1 MITAAIVLG
10 FIIAVVSGAALLAWL
25 YLRFFPDR
33 PRRLPPEEPRVRS
46 LGLDLR

>member
-25 YLRFFPDR
+25 YRHFGD
-33 PRRLPPEEPRVRS
+33 
-46 LGLDLR
+46 